1 MPCRSVLR
9 RPVACHAVQRDAG
22 VLQYTLRSMQ
32 LAVAAGGGAW
42 LVMNAAMSAWNTYL
56 PLMQR
61 ERYAGLA
68 SLLLPLAQ
76 ALLQVRDLVD
86 QPGSVHAHESRTAS

>member
-1 MPCRSVLR
+1 
-9 RPVACHAVQRDAG
+9 
-22 VLQYTLRSMQ
+22 MQ

-42 LVMNAAMSAWNTYL
+42 LVMNAAMSAWNTYF

-68 SLLLPLAQ
+68 SLLLPVVQ
-76 ALLQVRDLVD
+76 ALLQVC
-86 QPGSVHAHESRTAS
+86 RTDRLHPNGTCHCKTLDVASGQFNLAGKFGHVS